1 MTQFHS
7 HAVKPVKT
15 NYIIRNEVLV
25 EATVLQCKTRFKS
38 TI

>member
-15 NYIIRNEVLV
+15 NYIIRNEVLL
-25 EATVLQCKTRFKS
+25 EAYS
-38 TI
+38 AAM